1 MQVWSRGIE
10 TLSTLSYSPN
20 KTVFSVSLLTNYVVS
35 TNQKIKSQNDA
46 SFDKQLLYV
55 PMYSG
60 NIKFSVTNNLFS
72 FSFTNQYTGY
82 RYTSTDNTEFL
93 LPFYLAS
100 GRASYNLKLKNIFI
114 SLFFS
119 IENIFNT
126 NYMLVQSYPMP
137 MRNYNTGI
145 IFKYNKPKQLK

>member
-1 MQVWSRGIE
+1 
-10 TLSTLSYSPN
+10 
-20 KTVFSVSLLTNYVVS
+20 
-35 TNQKIKSQNDA
+35 
-46 SFDKQLLYV
+46 
-55 PMYSG
+55 MYSG